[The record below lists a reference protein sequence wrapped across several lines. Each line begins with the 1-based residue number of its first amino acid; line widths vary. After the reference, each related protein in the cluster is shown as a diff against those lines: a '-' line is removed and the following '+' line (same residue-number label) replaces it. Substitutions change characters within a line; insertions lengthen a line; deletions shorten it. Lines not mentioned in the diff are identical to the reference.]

1 MTSEGSFMTKGLNDN
16 GTKIDPGFSSFG
28 EPNKA
33 LAPEPIDHRV
43 SRVCFTSKVVGTANK
58 FLHLD
63 AEIFFGHTG
72 RPS

>member
-43 SRVCFTSKVVGTANK
+43 SRVCFTSKIVRAIDQFV
-58 FLHLD
+58 HLD
-63 AEIFFGHTG
+63 AEIFLGHKG
-72 RPS
+72 WPS